1 MVPCCIYCST
11 HGIILVGKDLWGSSD
26 SSVSQ
31 LTWLTLGKLSTAFT
45 EVLGESD
52 WCLGWEEDG
61 EMGRTVPSSSEQL
74 DLLSCSGEWALQVA
88 ALLQKNGQ
96 VFFSL
101 LPGKQRRA
109 QRERGFRTLVCGASD
124 RTVFFS
130 IALKGLVLKSSF
142 FYKEPDLFLR
152 DENSPSKHIFY
163 LVTVVSRAPSWGV
176 DLFWGCWISLTH
188 FKGSWVMQH
197 PQEGEK
203 MVSSSVTFP
212 VLSLLTC
219 CWGLAKSFKPT
230 WHLWKDTRNPTLEL
244 PVWVHPPPA
253 CALYAGKY
261 AQDNAGWLT
270 GVKKNQTG
278 FGFFSF
284 HGTLKRPLGW
294 RSMCFMAHAVK
305 AHGDH

>member
-1 MVPCCIYCST
+1 MLTTSCFSSSAVSPLGQGRVALGSQCCSVSKGSRDAQHSSPDSQAPLRAELFNSGKNKLLSCLISSPELLVVPCCIYCST
-11 HGIILVGKDLWGSSD
+11 HGILVGKDLWGSSK

-31 LTWLTLGKLSTAFT
+31 LTRLTLGKLSTAFT

-152 DENSPSKHIFY
+152 DGNSPGKHIFIW
-163 LVTVVSRAPSWGV
+163 L
-176 DLFWGCWISLTH
+176 LQSL
-188 FKGSWVMQH
+188 K
-197 PQEGEK
+197 PLLEE
-203 MVSSSVTFP
+203 
-212 VLSLLTC
+212 LTC
-219 CWGLAKSFKPT
+219 FGG
-230 WHLWKDTRNPTLEL
+230 
-244 PVWVHPPPA
+244 
-253 CALYAGKY
+253 AGY
-261 AQDNAGWLT
+261 
-270 GVKKNQTG
+270 
-278 FGFFSF
+278 
-284 HGTLKRPLGW
+284 H
-294 RSMCFMAHAVK
+294 
-305 AHGDH
+305 